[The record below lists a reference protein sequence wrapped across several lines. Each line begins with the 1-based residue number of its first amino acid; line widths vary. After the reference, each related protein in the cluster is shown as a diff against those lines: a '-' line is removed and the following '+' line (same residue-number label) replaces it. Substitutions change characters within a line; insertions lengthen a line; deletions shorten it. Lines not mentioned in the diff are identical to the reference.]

1 MIVRSTTTLQVE
13 HELRERILDGRLV
26 PGTHLVEMQLAQ
38 TLGVSRNTLREA
50 LRSLAEQGLVTHHP
64 HRGVEVTNLTE
75 DDVADL
81 FRLRLVLEDAG
92 LAALDAAG
100 AERLR
105 EETDAFG
112 DALARGD
119 AIEALEH
126 DFAFH
131 RTIVAAL
138 GSARLC
144 AAHERAQGELRIALL
159 QLDRDYE
166 PPQVEEHRA
175 IVEALP
181 GRAARAALRAHLTR
195 AQLRLQHLV
204 TARES

>member
-1 MIVRSTTTLQVE
+1 VIVRSTTTLQVE
-13 HELRERILDGRLV
+13 QELRDRILDGSLV
-26 PGTHLVEMQLAQ
+26 PGTHLVETHLAQ

-50 LRSLAEQGLVTHHP
+50 LRSLGEQGLVTHHP

-75 DDVADL
+75 GDIADL
-81 FRLRLVLEDAG
+81 FRLRLVLEEAG
-92 LAALDAAG
+92 LGALDASAV
-100 AERLR
+100 EELR

-112 DALARGD
+112 EALQRGD
-119 AIEALEH
+119 ALEALEH

-138 GSARLC
+138 GSPRLS

-159 QLDRDYE
+159 QLDRNYE
-166 PPQVEEHRA
+166 PPQVDEHRA

-181 GRAARAALRAHLTR
+181 GRGARVALRAHLTR

-204 TARES
+204 NVRES